1 MRKMKRLS
9 RRAAGLVLAVALACS
24 GALLYAVADAANDWF
39 NAKPGELSA
48 AYETNPNYGPGSVS
62 TVQGD
67 PGGTSYGLYMFTR
80 NADTPRMFFRWLL
93 QQTDNAYYLYLG
105 QQLEDAYNHDVY
117 GNENPGYGTN
127 FDNTWQALSGGDND
141 PDSPFGQ
148 AQTAFTKARFFDAL
162 VEKLEKAGLG
172 FKMANY
178 SIALENV
185 LWSRAVQHGVEG
197 AYNVVTRAMNELGG
211 FKNQS
216 ESDLITAIYAES
228 GKVTTG
234 YANVMSGD
242 QAKKYGVE
250 GKSLAYYTGCSG
262 AVQMSVFMRLNFK
275 EPTDAQMM
283 LFNNQYINESG
294 SSRLEVD
301 EGTYRLSD
309 SDSHYLLVD
318 SGKLTLGSEGTDLAL
333 TYFASGYY
341 TVTFSGTDMR
351 LSVTGGVVV
360 PESASAA
367 ETQMWRLENVNGGY
381 TLQNRGSGKYLTI
394 LSDDSGKRL
403 GLTDEVAS
411 ATPWRFDLA
420 GNGWSTSAMHVPSE
434 ATALEEGNS
443 GFAIWGTIRS
453 SSKITRVDVSTRTA
467 SGAAVYGAST
477 VATPNSYIY
486 NLNKLDNIIKIS
498 ALKEGQYVFT
508 VKATNAAGDT
518 VTLVESPF
526 TVYAP
531 SKITVTFD
539 PNGGAITTGSATK
552 TITAGSVYGDLPV
565 ASIQG
570 GAFLGW
576 FTERTGG
583 EAVSVTDVPPMSNH
597 TLYAHY
603 ANTHTVTFKDR
614 SGNVISTAALAP
626 GAVISAPAN
635 PGTWSDG
642 SYAYTFKQWVSG
654 STVLESGVTVMGES
668 DLVFTPEFNK
678 QALSGGSTGGSTGG
692 GSTGGGSTGGST
704 GGGVTV
710 GGSELT
716 GFVPGTSVS
725 SFSASMGATVY
736 KADGVTQ
743 VTSGNIATGMI
754 AKIGGSSYTIVV
766 KGDANGD
773 GAMSI
778 SDVVK
783 LQSHVVG
790 RASLSGAYATAGDLN
805 GDGKIS
811 ITDVVQAAQV
821 VVGKRTLG

>member
-9 RRAAGLVLAVALACS
+9 RRAAGLLLAMTLACS
-24 GALLYAVADAANDWF
+24 AALLYAVADAANDWF

-48 AYETNPNYGPGSVS
+48 AYETNPKFGPGSVS

-67 PGGTSYGLYMFTR
+67 AGGTSYGLYMFTR
-80 NADTPRMFFRWLL
+80 NADTPRMFFQWLL
-93 QQTDNAYYLYLG
+93 QQTDNPYYLYLG
-105 QQLEDAYNHDVY
+105 QQLEYAYNHDTS
-117 GNENPGYGTN
+117 GRENPGYGTN
-127 FDNTWQALSGGDND
+127 FDNTWQSLAGGDNS

-162 VEKLEKAGLG
+162 VAKLESAGLG

-216 ESDLITAIYAES
+216 ETDLIAAIYAES

-275 EPTDAQMM
+275 EPTDAQVM

-301 EGTYRLSD
+301 EGTYRLSG
-309 SDSHYLLVD
+309 SDNRYLLVNE
-318 SGKLTLGSEGTDLAL
+318 GKLTLGSEGTDLAL

-341 TVTFSGTDMR
+341 TITFSGTDTR
-351 LSVTGGVVV
+351 LSVTGGTVT

-367 ETQMWRLENVNGGY
+367 ETQMWRLESVDGGY
-381 TLQNRGSGKYLTI
+381 TLQNRGSGKYLAI
-394 LSDDSGKRL
+394 LSDDSGKHL
-403 GLTDEVAS
+403 GLADTAET

-434 ATALEEGNS
+434 STALEAGNS
-443 GFAIWGTIRS
+443 GFVIWGTIRS
-453 SSKITRVDVSTRTA
+453 SSKITGITVSTSTA
-467 SGAAVYGAST
+467 GGLPIANAS
-477 VATPNSYIY
+477 ASAKPNSYIY
-486 NLNKLDNIIKIS
+486 NLNKLDNNIKIS
-498 ALKEGQYVFT
+498 ALKEGDYVFT
-508 VKATNAAGDT
+508 VTATNASGE
-518 VTLVESPF
+518 TLTLKSSF

-539 PNGGAITTGSATK
+539 PNGGTISTGSATK
-552 TITAGSVYGDLPV
+552 TITAGSVYGDMPV
-565 ASIQG
+565 AAMQG

-576 FTERTGG
+576 FTEPAGG
-583 EAVSVTDVPPMSNH
+583 EAVSVTDVPPLSNH

-603 ANTHTVTFKDR
+603 VNTHTVTFKDR
-614 SGNVISTAALAP
+614 SGSVISTAALAP
-626 GAVISAPAN
+626 GAVIAAPAN

-642 SYAYTFKQWVSG
+642 SYSYTFKQWVSG

-668 DLVFTPEFNK
+668 DLVFTPEYNK
-678 QALSGGSTGGSTGG
+678 QALTGGSTGG
-692 GSTGGGSTGGST
+692 GSTGGGSTGGGST
-704 GGGVTV
+704 GGGSTGGVTV

-725 SFSASMGATVY
+725 SFSAAMGATVY
-736 KADGVTQ
+736 KADGTSQ
-743 VTSGNIATGMI
+743 VTSGNVATGMI
-754 AKIGGSSYTIVV
+754 AKIGDSSYTIVV
-766 KGDANGD
+766 RGDANGD
-773 GAMSI
+773 GALSI

-790 RASLSGAYATAGDLN
+790 RSTLSGAYATAGDLN